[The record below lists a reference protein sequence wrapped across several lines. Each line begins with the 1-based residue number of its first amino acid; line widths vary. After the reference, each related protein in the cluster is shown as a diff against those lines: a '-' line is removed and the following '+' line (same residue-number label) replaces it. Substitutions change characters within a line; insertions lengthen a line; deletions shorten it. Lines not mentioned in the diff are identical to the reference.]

1 MTNRAAL
8 RFWLIALALSV
19 PAVAVCIVYV
29 DRPVADF
36 VESHV
41 RHAELGNWLELAIRP
56 LDLVVLSALL
66 FLFGCGLWAASG
78 RELRT
83 WAETPLLCSWS
94 AMWAVAA
101 EIIFKHIFGR
111 GWPDPTYIR
120 DHLYGFHLLHGATH
134 WDSFPSGTAAI
145 SVAIVSV
152 LWIRNPRLRVPGVL
166 IVFLLSAAVVIVNYH
181 WLSDVIAG
189 GFMGATIG
197 CSTARLRPRSPS
209 TAG

>member
-1 MTNRAAL
+1 MTSRAAF
-8 RFWLIALALSV
+8 RYRLIAFALSV
-19 PAVAVCIVYV
+19 IAVAACIVYV

-36 VESHV
+36 VEGHV
-41 RHAELGNWLELAIRP
+41 RHTEFCVWLELAIRP
-56 LDLVVLSALL
+56 LDLVVLSAL
-66 FLFGCGLWAASG
+66 FFVFGCGFWVMSG
-78 RELRT
+78 RELRS
-83 WAETPLLCSWS
+83 WVETPLLCSWS

-101 EIIFKHIFGR
+101 DIIFKHIFGR
-111 GWPDPTYIR
+111 GWPDPTYIH

-152 LWIRNPRLRVPGVL
+152 LWMRCPRWRISGLL
-166 IVFLLSAAVVIVNYH
+166 IVLSLLGAVVIANYH

-189 GFMGATIG
+189 AFLGATIG
-197 CSTARLRPRSPS
+197 WSTVRLHPASPS

>member
-1 MTNRAAL
+1 MSNLAAL
-8 RFWLIALALSV
+8 RSWLIALALTV
-19 PAVAVCIVYV
+19 LAVAVCIVYV

-36 VESHV
+36 VEGHV
-41 RHAELGNWLELAIRP
+41 RHTEFCNWLMFAIRS
-56 LDLVVLSALL
+56 LDLVVLGALF
-66 FLFGCGLWAASG
+66 FLFACGLWVISG
-78 RELRT
+78 RELRN

-101 EIIFKHIFGR
+101 DIIFKHIFGR
-111 GWPDPTYIR
+111 GWPDPTYIH
-120 DHLYGFHLLHGATH
+120 DHLYGFHLLDGSTH

-152 LWIRNPRLRVPGVL
+152 LWIRNPRWRVPGML
-166 IVFLLSAAVVIVNYH
+166 IVFLLSVAVVIANYH

-189 GFMGATIG
+189 AFLGATTG
-197 CSTARLRPRSPS
+197 WFTARLHPASRS

>member
-8 RFWLIALALSV
+8 RSWLIALALSV
-19 PAVAVCIVYV
+19 LAVAVCIVYV
-29 DRPVADF
+29 DRPIADF
-36 VESHV
+36 VEVHV
-41 RHAELGNWLELAIRP
+41 RHSEFCNWLMFAIRP

-66 FLFGCGLWAASG
+66 FLFGCGLWAMSG
-78 RELRT
+78 RELRSWT
-83 WAETPLLCSWS
+83 ETPLLCSWS

-101 EIIFKHIFGR
+101 DIIFKHIFGR
-111 GWPDPTYIR
+111 GWPDPTYIH
-120 DHLYGFHLLHGATH
+120 DHLYGFHLLRGSPH

-152 LWIRNPRLRVPGVL
+152 LWIRNPRWRIPGML
-166 IVFLLSAAVVIVNYH
+166 IVFLVSGAVVMANYH

-189 GFMGATIG
+189 SFLGATIG
-197 CSTARLRPRSPS
+197 WSTVRLRPASPS